1 MRILL
6 LLFIF
11 FNVMSMIPNDIP
23 YTDGGKKKNPSSVN
37 ITAPGISI
45 RNIRNVKDFAKVRG
59 KIILIRPG
67 SHLTAKELSQG
78 PCWENTEIFRHR
90 NLLFL

>member
-23 YTDGGKKKNPSSVN
+23 YTDGEKKK
-37 ITAPGISI
+37 I
-45 RNIRNVKDFAKVRG
+45 
-59 KIILIRPG
+59 
-67 SHLTAKELSQG
+67 HHQ
-78 PCWENTEIFRHR
+78 
-90 NLLFL
+90 